1 MRILLD
7 ECVDERLRHSFAEHD
22 CETARFAGL
31 AGLKNGALLV
41 AAESAG
47 FDVIV
52 TVDRN
57 IPDQQN
63 LEERFISML
72 ILCGRTNRL
81 VDLKPLVP
89 AALERLRSLARG
101 HVALIRDHNV

>member
-1 MRILLD
+1 MRVLLD
-7 ECVDERLRHSFAEHD
+7 ECVDERLRHSFTEHD

-41 AAESAG
+41 AAERAG

-52 TVDRN
+52 TVDQN

-63 LEERFISML
+63 LSDRSISIV
-72 ILCGRTNRL
+72 ILSGPTNRL
-81 VDLKPLVP
+81 VDLKPLVA
-89 AALERLRSLARG
+89 AALECLKSLGRG
-101 HVALIRDHNV
+101 QVAVIRA

>member
-1 MRILLD
+1 MRVLLD

-41 AAESAG
+41 VAERLG

-52 TVDRN
+52 TVDQN

-63 LEERFISML
+63 LGDRSISIV

-81 VDLKPLVP
+81 VDLKPLVA
-89 AALERLRSLARG
+89 AALDRLKSLRPGQVSVIRG
-101 HVALIRDHNV
+101 

>member
-1 MRILLD
+1 MRVLLD

-41 AAESAG
+41 AAERAG

-52 TVDRN
+52 TVDQN
-57 IPDQQN
+57 IPDQA
-63 LEERFISML
+63 
-72 ILCGRTNRL
+72 
-81 VDLKPLVP
+81 KPLRSFDLDSDP
-89 AALERLRSLARG
+89 LRFAQPSRRPEAARCSST
-101 HVALIRDHNV
+101 

>member
-1 MRILLD
+1 MRVLLD
-7 ECVDERLRHSFAEHD
+7 ECVDERLRHSFAEHH

-41 AAESAG
+41 TAERAG

-52 TVDRN
+52 TVDQN

-63 LEERFISML
+63 LGDHSISIV

-81 VDLKPLVP
+81 VDLKPLVL
-89 AALERLRSLARG
+89 AALDCLKSLGRG
-101 HVALIRDHNV
+101 QVAVIRA